1 MQTGAATEEEAMRY
15 QLFHISDAS
24 GEMKTEEVVE
34 RPLERK
40 HLLDDDTYILELYD
54 KVYVW

>member
-1 MQTGAATEEEAMRY
+1 MRY

-24 GEMKTEEVVE
+24 GEMKTEEIVE

-40 HLLDDDTYILELYD
+40 HLLDDDTFILELYD